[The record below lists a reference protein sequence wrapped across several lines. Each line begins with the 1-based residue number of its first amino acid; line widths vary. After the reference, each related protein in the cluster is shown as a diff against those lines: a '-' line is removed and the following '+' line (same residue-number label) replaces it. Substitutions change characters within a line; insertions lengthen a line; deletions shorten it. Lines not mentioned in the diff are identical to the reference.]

1 MFIELRDRRKP
12 LFRWATPLLL
22 ALCLTLS
29 LAVLLLD
36 PTQQIRAMYQWGVVP
51 AQLTAWDHPG
61 WHAGRAALRL
71 FSAIFLHADTA
82 HLLGNLIFLAVF
94 GLAVERLFR
103 GRLCLALFLFCG
115 VLSNL
120 CTALLLKDTSAP
132 IIGCS
137 GAVSGLI
144 GAYLY
149 LFPRARLGLVL
160 PLGLYFQLVRV
171 PAQHLIGLWFL
182 LQVLYTI
189 SAPGLS
195 AVAWWA
201 HVIGFAGGFLIAVL
215 LRPVLYRRASQ
226 NVLI

>member
-1 MFIELRDRRKP
+1 MFIELRDRRKA

-22 ALCLTLS
+22 ALCVTLS
-29 LAVLLLD
+29 LAVLRLD
-36 PTQQIRAMYQWGVVP
+36 DAQQLKAMYLWGVVP
-51 AQLTAWDHPG
+51 AQLNAWSHPD
-61 WHAGRAALRL
+61 WHAGWTVLRL
-71 FSAIFLHADTA
+71 FSAIFLHADAA
-82 HLLGNLIFLAVF
+82 HLLGNLVFLAVF

-120 CTALLLKDTSAP
+120 CTALLLKDTTAP

-189 SAPGLS
+189 AAPGLS
-195 AVAWWA
+195 TVAWWA
-201 HVIGFAGGFLIAVL
+201 HVIGFVAGFLIAVL

-226 NVLI
+226 NALS

>member
-1 MFIELRDRRKP
+1 VFIELRDRRKP

-22 ALCLTLS
+22 ALCVTLS
-29 LAVLLLD
+29 LAVLRLD
-36 PTQQIRAMYQWGVVP
+36 AAQQLRAMYLWGVVP
-51 AQLTAWDHPG
+51 AQLTAWSHPDWHPG
-61 WHAGRAALRL
+61 WAVLRL
-71 FSAIFLHADTA
+71 FSAMFLHADAA
-82 HLLGNLIFLAVF
+82 HLLGNLVFLAVF

-120 CTALLLKDTSAP
+120 CTALLLKDTTAP
-132 IIGCS
+132 IVGCS

-189 SAPGLS
+189 AAPGLS
-195 AVAWWA
+195 TVAWWA
-201 HVIGFAGGFLIAVL
+201 HVIGFASGFLIAVL

-226 NVLI
+226 NALF